1 MPRPK
6 IYIGTAGWSYRNWLH
21 SFYPKPQSEKFN
33 WLEYYAQF
41 FNTVEINKSFYSY
54 IAPETIKAWIDRV
67 EKKDDFQLT
76 LKLNQDFTHKISFK
90 TEQINAVKENL
101 KLLQDSNR
109 LGGLLIQFPYSF
121 VLDKKNANHVKKL
134 VEIFDECEKFI
145 EVRHKSWMIE
155 RFTDFLAKNKST
167 LCTIDQPEI
176 GEAVEFKP
184 NKFGDLYLRF
194 HGRNE
199 KAWKESFD
207 NYGKEQTYDEKSE
220 RYDYLYTPGE
230 LLEIERA
237 IKEVM
242 DTVKKVYI
250 ILNNHPNGQAVANA
264 FELLHLLNERMKVA
278 IPPTTLQAYPRLSK
292 ISLN

>member
-1 MPRPK
+1 MSIPK
-6 IYIGTAGWSYRNWLH
+6 IYIGTAGWSYQNWLR
-21 SFYPKPQSEKFN
+21 SFYPKSQSDKFN

-41 FNTVEINKSFYSY
+41 FNAVEINKSYYSY
-54 IAPETIKAWIDRV
+54 IPNDNIKGWIDRV
-67 EKKDDFQLT
+67 EKKSDFLFT
-76 LKLNQDFTHKISFK
+76 LKLNQDFTHKKSFK
-90 TEQINAVKENL
+90 KEQIDAVKENL
-101 KLLQDSNR
+101 KMLQDSNR

-121 VLDKKNANHVKKL
+121 ELTKQNATHVKTL

-145 EVRHKSWMIE
+145 EIRHKSWLID
-155 RFTDFLAKNKST
+155 RFTDFLAKNKSS

-176 GEAVEFKP
+176 GESVQFKP
-184 NKFGDLYLRF
+184 NKAGNLYLRF

-207 NYGKEQTYDEKSE
+207 NYGKAQTYDEKSE

-237 IKEVM
+237 IKEAL

-250 ILNNHPNGQAVANA
+250 IMNNHPNGQAIVNA

-278 IPPTTLQAYPRLSK
+278 IPPTTLQAYPRLTK
-292 ISLN
+292 IAL